1 MKYLREDVPD
11 RGQHQNKKA
20 SRQINKGWIKLKA
33 GYLKRQNKQSSD
45 ILIKKK
51 IKAHNTKLKK

>member
-11 RGQHQNKKA
+11 RGTTSKQKGK
-20 SRQINKGWIKLKA
+20 QINKEWIKLKA
-33 GYLKRQNKQSSD
+33 SYWKRQNKQFSN

-51 IKAHNTKLKK
+51 IKAHNTKPKK